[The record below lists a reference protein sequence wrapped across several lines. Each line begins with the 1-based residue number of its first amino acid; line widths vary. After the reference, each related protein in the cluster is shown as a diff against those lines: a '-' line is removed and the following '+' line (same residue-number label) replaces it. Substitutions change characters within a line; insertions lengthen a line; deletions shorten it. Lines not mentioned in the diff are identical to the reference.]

1 MEVITINPVH
11 VPTKYEAYLQ
21 TEQFDRIRQA
31 VFNRDG
37 RKCVICGSTNI
48 LQAHHLTY
56 RNLYHEDTG
65 DLITLCKACH
75 SIYHAVEK
83 RREAVEASYKF
94 EEELEAAHRQTEYEE
109 KAKAYREEDE
119 RITRESELITQEIK
133 EQYLLKDYC
142 KNGDLDMTAWEVLNP
157 VIEKKCKEHGI
168 SYWRGNKM
176 ELRSYFLYRRCEL
189 LIRCLDR
196 GYSFAKVRDSTKFD
210 PSWLWKWYRRDKCE
224 AKLNEEKELHKE
236 E

>member
-1 MEVITINPVH
+1 MNPVY

-37 RKCVICGSTNI
+37 RKCVICGSTKI

-65 DLITLCKACH
+65 DLITLCRACH

-83 RREAVEASYKF
+83 RRDAVEAAYQFEDELEKARQQKEYDARADAYKA
-94 EEELEAAHRQTEYEE
+94 EEE
-109 KAKAYREEDE
+109 
-119 RITRESELITQEIK
+119 RISHESELITQEIK
-133 EQYLLKDYC
+133 EQYLQKDYC
-142 KNGDLDMTAWEVLNP
+142 KNGDLDMIAWEVLNP
-157 VIEKKCKEHGI
+157 IIEKKCKEHGI
-168 SYWRGNKM
+168 AYWRGNKM

-189 LIRCLDR
+189 LLRCLNR
-196 GYSFAKVRDSTKFD
+196 GYSYEKVRNRTKFD
-210 PSWLWKWYRRDKCE
+210 PNWLWKWYRKDKRE
-224 AKLNEEKELHKE
+224 AKLNEEKELQELNKE
-236 E
+236 D